1 MSLRG
6 VLDVYAYVLL
16 YVVSYMKSLLY
27 TASILSVYIFR
38 PSALILNIHNNIHV
52 SQHVTLEII
61 PHVVVFHLEQAGVRQ

>member
-1 MSLRG
+1 
-6 VLDVYAYVLL
+6 
-16 YVVSYMKSLLY
+16 MKSLLY

-61 PHVVVFHLEQAGVRQ
+61 PHVVVFHLEQAGVHNCLNNIIAKIYQNL